1 MCATELCSCL
11 LRSWCFPPLID
22 PGTPHVSDS
31 PDPAAARQSVRAGNR
46 QPHPIR
52 KNVGATVS
60 ASGQLFGTTMA
71 ARTLNRN
78 PSAAWRAQ

>member
-1 MCATELCSCL
+1 MVGREQAQVTLPCVLQAWTA
-11 LRSWCFPPLID
+11 
-22 PGTPHVSDS
+22 
-31 PDPAAARQSVRAGNR
+31 AAARQSVRAGNR

-52 KNVGATVS
+52 KNVGTTVS